1 MKRALFHL
9 QYEFEGQKAYSEQGT
24 EQGAKLDLAQVD
36 NADVRR
42 FLDNTAAMGYKET
55 FSYLKSKQ
63 QDYSESI
70 LITPFTTHTPEAM
83 AYRLEGR
90 QPQLLFMARPLH
102 TVERLDELL
111 YAANRGLPMDS
122 YICCHSMTAV
132 LKRRLIKER
141 YPWGVRQLVAG
152 WQYLWHRVCP
162 KLRLTHGL
170 YFAVTGG
177 KDRTMSRVEIIGRL
191 YRAGFEVVDE
201 KFREGEFFV
210 TGRKVKEPVDDTAP
224 TGSPIIHLRRV
235 GKGGKEIVVH
245 KFRTMYTYSE
255 YVQPYI
261 YHYQSL
267 ERGGKFKDDYRV
279 NFWGRV
285 LRRVWLDELPM
296 VWNMLR
302 GDLKLVGVRPL
313 SHQYFN
319 LYSPEMQQLRTRAK
333 PGLLPP
339 FYYEAHTPETLDEVQ
354 ASERRYLEAYLEH
367 PFKTDWR
374 YFWGIVGNILFHRKH
389 SA

>member
-1 MKRALFHL
+1 MKSGLFRL
-9 QYEFEGQKAYSEQGT
+9 QYEVEPRYTEQGS
-24 EQGAKLDLAQVD
+24 EQGAKLDTAQVD
-36 NADVRR
+36 DPEVRR
-42 FLDNTAAMGYKET
+42 FLDNTASMGYKQT
-55 FSYLKSKQ
+55 FGYLKQKQ
-63 QDYSESI
+63 LEYADSI
-70 LITPFTTHTPEAM
+70 VVTPFTTRTPEAL
-83 AYRLEGR
+83 AYRLEGKA
-90 QPQLLFMARPLH
+90 PKLLFMARPLH
-102 TVERLDELL
+102 TVERLDDLL
-111 YAANRGLPMDS
+111 YTANRGLPEGS
-122 YICCHSMTAV
+122 YLCCHSMTAV
-132 LKRRLIKER
+132 LKRRLIRER
-141 YPWGVRQLVAG
+141 YPWGLRQLVVG

-162 KLRLTHGL
+162 KLRLTRGL

-177 KDRTMSRVEIIGRL
+177 KNRTMSRVEIIGRL

-201 KFREGEFFV
+201 QFREGEFFV
-210 TGRKVKEPVDDTAP
+210 TGRKTKAPVDDTPP
-224 TGSPIIHLRRV
+224 TGSPVIHLRRV
-235 GKGGKEIVVH
+235 GKDGNDIVVH

-255 YVQPYI
+255 YVQSYI

-302 GDLKLVGVRPL
+302 GDMKLVGVRPL

-319 LYSPEMQQLRTRAK
+319 LYSPEMQQLRVKAK

-339 FYYEAHTPETLDEVQ
+339 FYYDRHTPETIDEVQ
-354 ASERRYLEAYLEH
+354 ASERRYLEAYLQH
-367 PFKTDWR
+367 PFRTDWR

>member
-1 MKRALFHL
+1 MKSGLFRL
-9 QYEFEGQKAYSEQGT
+9 QYEVEPRYTEQGS
-24 EQGAKLDLAQVD
+24 EQGAKLDTAQVD
-36 NADVRR
+36 DPEVRR
-42 FLDNTAAMGYKET
+42 FLDNTASMGYKQT
-55 FSYLKSKQ
+55 FGYLKQKQ
-63 QDYSESI
+63 LEYADSI
-70 LITPFTTHTPEAM
+70 VVTPFTTRTPEAL
-83 AYRLEGR
+83 AYRLEGKA
-90 QPQLLFMARPLH
+90 PKLLFMARPLH
-102 TVERLDELL
+102 TVERLDDLL
-111 YAANRGLPMDS
+111 YTANRGLPEGS
-122 YICCHSMTAV
+122 YLCCHSMTAV
-132 LKRRLIKER
+132 LKRRLIRER
-141 YPWGVRQLVAG
+141 YPWGLRQLVVG

-162 KLRLTHGL
+162 KLRLTRGL
-170 YFAVTGG
+170 YFAVTDG
-177 KDRTMSRVEIIGRL
+177 KNRTMSRVEIIGRL

-201 KFREGEFFV
+201 QFREGEFFV
-210 TGRKVKEPVDDTAP
+210 TGRKTKAPVDDTPP
-224 TGSPIIHLRRV
+224 TGSPVIHLRRV
-235 GKGGKEIVVH
+235 GKDGNDIVVH

-302 GDLKLVGVRPL
+302 GDMKLVGVRPL

-319 LYSPEMQQLRTRAK
+319 LYSPEMQQLRVKAK

-339 FYYEAHTPETLDEVQ
+339 FYYDRHTPETIDEVQ
-354 ASERRYLEAYLEH
+354 ASERRYMEAYLQH
-367 PFKTDWR
+367 PFRTDWR

>member
-1 MKRALFHL
+1 MKSGLFRL
-9 QYEFEGQKAYSEQGT
+9 QYEVEPRYTEQGS
-24 EQGAKLDLAQVD
+24 EQGAKLDTAQVD
-36 NADVRR
+36 DPEVRR
-42 FLDNTAAMGYKET
+42 FLDNTASMGYKQT
-55 FSYLKSKQ
+55 FGYLKQKQ
-63 QDYSESI
+63 LEYADSI
-70 LITPFTTHTPEAM
+70 VVTPFTTRTPEAL
-83 AYRLEGR
+83 AYRLEGKA
-90 QPQLLFMARPLH
+90 PKLLFMARPLH
-102 TVERLDELL
+102 TVERLDDLL
-111 YAANRGLPMDS
+111 YTANRGLPEGS
-122 YICCHSMTAV
+122 YLCCHSMTAV
-132 LKRRLIKER
+132 LKRRLIRER
-141 YPWGVRQLVAG
+141 YPWGLRQLVVG

-162 KLRLTHGL
+162 KLRLTRGL

-177 KDRTMSRVEIIGRL
+177 KNRTMSRVEIIGRL

-201 KFREGEFFV
+201 QFREGEFFV
-210 TGRKVKEPVDDTAP
+210 TGRKTKAPVDDTPP
-224 TGSPIIHLRRV
+224 TGSPVIHLRRV
-235 GKGGKEIVVH
+235 GKDGNDIVVH

-302 GDLKLVGVRPL
+302 GDIKLVGVRPL

-319 LYSPEMQQLRTRAK
+319 LYSPEMQQLRVKAK

-339 FYYEAHTPETLDEVQ
+339 FYYDRHTPETIDEVQ
-354 ASERRYLEAYLEH
+354 ASERRYLEAYLQH
-367 PFKTDWR
+367 PFRTDWR